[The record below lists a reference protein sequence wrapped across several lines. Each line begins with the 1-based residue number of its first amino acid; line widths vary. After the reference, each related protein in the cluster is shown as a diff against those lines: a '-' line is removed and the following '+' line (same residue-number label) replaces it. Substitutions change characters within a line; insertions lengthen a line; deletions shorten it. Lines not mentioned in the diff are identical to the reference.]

1 MLDFSETFSKNANL
15 ELFLRQI
22 EKKLFVMP
30 KTRLGYSSFT
40 NKESDLV
47 CSLPDA
53 WSIVIKNKR
62 V

>member
-47 CSLPDA
+47 RSLPDA